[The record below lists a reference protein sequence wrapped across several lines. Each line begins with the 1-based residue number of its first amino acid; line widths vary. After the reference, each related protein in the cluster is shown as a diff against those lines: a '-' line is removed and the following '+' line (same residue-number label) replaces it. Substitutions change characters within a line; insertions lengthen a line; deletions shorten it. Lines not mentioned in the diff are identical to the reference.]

1 MKLRPHLFSPSLS
14 PPPSPEVALTGYKA
28 LAWYAGAPWTAPP
41 ANDSACGVAGSPRAP
56 RVLVLGGS
64 GGTGS
69 LGIALAR
76 ALGAGAVAATTS
88 AANFDYCARLGADRV
103 IDYKAANWTDV
114 FAPGELDVVYDT
126 VGEAGTAGAA
136 LALLARGGRF
146 VTIAGALAPA
156 APAGVSQASFI
167 NSDTNLD
174 SAPQLAALAEL
185 LAARALPLPDTAI
198 YALEH
203 VDDAFA
209 TSAAGHVVGKLV
221 ISIANFTR

>member
-1 MKLRPHLFSPSLS
+1 M
-14 PPPSPEVALTGYKA
+14 YK
-28 LAWYAGAPWTAPP
+28 
-41 ANDSACGVAGSPRAP
+41 SR
-56 RVLVLGGS
+56 
-64 GGTGS
+64 
-69 LGIALAR
+69 
-76 ALGAGAVAATTS
+76 
-88 AANFDYCARLGADRV
+88 
-103 IDYKAANWTDV
+103 
-114 FAPGELDVVYDT
+114 
-126 VGEAGTAGAA
+126 A

-146 VTIAGALAPA
+146 VTIAGATAPVT
-156 APAGVSQASFI
+156 PAGVSQASFI